1 MEQKVIALQP
11 TDYNSDH
18 TVLGGYRTQLQA
30 AHSDNV
36 AAYKWFVLAD
46 AAGDGRARNEQK
58 KLAASM
64 RPKEIAEAESRAS
77 AWLSGRRS
85 PFQLVKSA
93 NR

>member
-1 MEQKVIALQP
+1 L
-11 TDYNSDH
+11 
-18 TVLGGYRTQLQA
+18 
-30 AHSDNV
+30 
-36 AAYKWFVLAD
+36 FVLAD

-64 RPKEIAEAESRAS
+64 RPQEIAEAESRAS